1 MLEPRVVSLLVQ
13 MMFWWELA
21 RQIQKQVKGKAVKI
35 DKQVMR
41 EVRVEKLRQWMVDRW
56 HKGGNHIQHRE
67 GKGSQSCSLSYL
79 T

>member
-13 MMFWWELA
+13 MKFWWEFA

-41 EVRVEKLRQWMVDRW
+41 EVRVEMLRQWMVDRW

-67 GKGSQSCSLSYL
+67 GRGSQSCSLSYL

>member
-1 MLEPRVVSLLVQ
+1 MVSLLVQ
-13 MMFWWELA
+13 MKFWWEFA

-41 EVRVEKLRQWMVDRW
+41 EVQIEMLRQWMVDRW
-56 HKGGNHIQHRE
+56 HKGGNRIQHRE
-67 GKGSQSCSLSYL
+67 GMESQSCSLSYF

>member
-1 MLEPRVVSLLVQ
+1 MLVQ
-13 MMFWWELA
+13 MKFWAEFA

-41 EVRVEKLRQWMVDRW
+41 EVLVEMLRQWMVDRW

-79 T
+79 TQSSSP